1 MKIYKGAVCKVIG
14 GVDGLNIGKT
24 VIVASL
30 QGEHSKYGRIWRCTA
45 HDCQLITEYGA
56 VGIAADF
63 AQDWLEVIP
72 PITEK
77 PMQLA
82 VDEPEAALRAIGVVK

>member
-24 VIVASL
+24 VVVASL

-45 HDCQLITEYGA
+45 HECQLITEYG
-56 VGIAADF
+56 VVCIAADF

-72 PITEK
+72 PIAAK
-77 PMQLA
+77 PSQIRM
-82 VDEPEAALRAIGVVK
+82 EA

>member
-1 MKIYKGAVCKVIG
+1 MKIYAGALCKVIG
-14 GVDGLNIGKT
+14 GVDGINIGKT

-30 QGEHSKYGRIWRCTA
+30 QGEHSVYGRIWRCTA
-45 HDCQLITEYGA
+45 KDCTLITEYGA

-72 PITEK
+72 PITAK
-77 PMQLA
+77 PQQVALA
-82 VDEPEAALRAIGVVK
+82 A